1 MPRIVIYI
9 TVAML
14 WIGVAPLPYGYYTLL
29 RLVATIVFAWAA
41 YVAYQGKHNFLP
53 YVFGLLA
60 LLFNPIIVVHLE
72 KTLWSAIDVAAGIF
86 LLATIR
92 QIKPPIAE
100 VRS

>member
-1 MPRIVIYI
+1 MPPIVIYI

-14 WIGVAPLPYGYYTLL
+14 WIGAAPLPYGYYTLL

-53 YVFGLLA
+53 YAFGLLA

-92 QIKPPIAE
+92 HIQQPMTGNCE
-100 VRS
+100 